1 MIGRTLEG
9 NNHCDLKAKLNGD
22 SGDIS
27 FGFSSTEGRL
37 FYISLHSALLK
48 GFKIKVMALDPS
60 TGVQTDLTTLSSE
73 NEIISPDSV
82 LFVGTNDVLPLII
95 WTDKAFKTLKIN
107 VIGTKRISSFNIRL
121 SNEQQIDRIFI
132 HGPRTRG
139 APPHFLAHYQSRKS
153 HWAEVYHV
161 DLMSGAIEK
170 EYSLPTLDGVGAFST
185 STQGTNVYFIRN
197 TDFEGLLVSSVKQD
211 ILSRWPVRSQINGD
225 LTDPLGVS
233 HAISEVLSKGDSKF
247 AVRSALILP
256 SGDLEL
262 LQNGKQLW
270 VRLEGLAGVIA
281 AAFVEPSEGE
291 GLAQELAVES
301 HSSVFTAYTHRLN
314 RHFRDLR
321 HLPAWAE
328 SLPARIRANIL
339 GKATHSDIP
348 GKYRDGF
355 GFQKLIIVVTE
366 RGRLLGL
373 ESGNNGAVVWDIKL
387 RDFSVHG
394 KFEVIS
400 IETERGT
407 ALIRGNEGA
416 FWLVETLT
424 GKILQHQPGGLLADL
439 KTAISVPDVSGE
451 KIFIP
456 VHRDGSLGHYPKSKI
471 PKDTFLVTR
480 GIGGILR
487 GWRLANDAGPALA
500 WEFMPTPEET
510 ITTVVARP
518 AHDPV
523 ASIGKALGDRNVL
536 YKFLNPNVLFV
547 ATVDS
552 ESAAAAIYILDS
564 ASGQIL
570 HTASHSNIDTS
581 RSITAVMSENWFAY
595 SIFSDTVDLS
605 PDSSTNTRQYSKGF
619 QLIVSELFE
628 SQFPNDRG
636 PLGSSQNFSSIYP
649 TTSDDGE
656 TFNMPYVISQAY
668 SIPGPI
674 SLLSV
679 TSTAQGITP
688 RSLLGFLP
696 SLNALIS
703 IPRSM
708 VDPRRP
714 VGRDPVAAE
723 LEEGLLRY
731 NILLEFDPKWI
742 ISHKRDIM
750 SLSDVVTNPSRLEST
765 SLLFAFGDIDIFG
778 TRVAPI
784 GAFDLLGKG
793 FSKLQLVGT
802 VVALAIGTGILAPM
816 VSLRSILPACQ

>member
-1 MIGRTLEG
+1 MRLSKAMTFSDS
-9 NNHCDLKAKLNGD
+9 NAKLKGD
-22 SGDIS
+22 SGDVS
-27 FGFSSTEGRL
+27 FGLSSAKGRL
-37 FYISLHSALLK
+37 YYISLHSALLK

-60 TGVQTDLTTLSSE
+60 TGVQADLISLSSD
-73 NEIISPDSV
+73 NEIASPDSI
-82 LFVGTNDVLPLII
+82 LYIGANDVMPLII
-95 WTDKAFKTLKIN
+95 WSDKAFKTLKIN
-107 VIGTKRISSFNIRL
+107 VIGTKRVSSFNIRL
-121 SNEQQIDRIFI
+121 SNGQQIDRIFV
-132 HGPRTRG
+132 HGPRARG
-139 APPHFLAHYQSRKS
+139 APPHFLVHYQSRES

-161 DLMSGAIEK
+161 DLVSGAIEK
-170 EYSLPTLDGVGAFST
+170 AYDLPTLDGVGAFST
-185 STQGTNVYFIRN
+185 STQGTNVYFTRN
-197 TDFEGLLVSSVKQD
+197 TNLEGLLVSSIKHD
-211 ILSRWPVRSQINGD
+211 ILSRWLVRPQSDGG
-225 LTDPLGVS
+225 LADPRGIS
-233 HAISEVLSKGDSKF
+233 HAISEVVSKGDSKF

-262 LQNGKQLW
+262 LQNGKSLW
-270 VRLEGLAGVIA
+270 VRPEGLAGVIA

-301 HSSVFTAYTHRLN
+301 HSSIFTAYTHRLK
-314 RHFRDLR
+314 RHFKDLK

-328 SLPARIRANIL
+328 SLPARIRGNVL
-339 GKATHSDIP
+339 GEATHSDTTLNN
-348 GKYRDGF
+348 DGF

-366 RGRLLGL
+366 RGRLMGL
-373 ESGNNGAVVWDIKL
+373 DSGNNGEVVWDVKL
-387 RDFSVHG
+387 GEFSVQR

-400 IETERGT
+400 IEVERGT

-424 GKILQHQPGGLLADL
+424 GKILKHQPRGLLPDL
-439 KTAISVPDVSGE
+439 KTAVSVLDVSGE
-451 KIFIP
+451 KFLIP
-456 VHRDGSLGHYPKSKI
+456 VHHDGSLGDYPKFKL
-471 PKDTFLVTR
+471 PEGTFLVTR
-480 GIGGILR
+480 GIGGALR
-487 GWRLANDAGPALA
+487 GWRLANDASPALA

-536 YKFLNPNVLFV
+536 YKFINPNVLFV

-552 ESAAAAIYILDS
+552 ENDAATIYILDS
-564 ASGQIL
+564 ASGQII
-570 HTASHSNIDTS
+570 HTASHSNVDTS
-581 RSITAVMSENWFAY
+581 RSITAVMSENWVAY
-595 SIFSDTVDLS
+595 TLFSDTTDLS
-605 PDSSTNTRQYSKGF
+605 PDSSTNVHQYSRGF

-636 PLGSSQNFSSIYP
+636 PLGSSQNFSSIHP

-656 TFNMPYVISQAY
+656 TFDVPYVVSQAY

-688 RSLLGFLP
+688 RSLLCFLP

-714 VGRDPVAAE
+714 VGRDPIPVE
-723 LEEGLLRY
+723 LEEGLFRY
-731 NILLEFDPKWI
+731 NTMLEFDPKWI

-750 SLSDVVTNPSRLEST
+750 SLSDVITNPSLLEST

-802 VVALAIGTGILAPM
+802 VVALAIGTGILSPM
-816 VSLRSILPACQ
+816 VSF